1 MDDFIQQQCSAATL
15 AAASRATSATND
27 TYTIQV
33 VMAGDVKDFDV
44 KAQDALRSSIANN
57 LGVSM
62 TNVNITVK
70 PGSIVANLQI
80 SQANAANVIRLVGQ
94 LNDKSVVPDP
104 RFPIIGATMVSS
116 ASSPGVAA
124 LAGTQTPLFVVG
136 QGSPLPTTSASLNI
150 PAPPF
155 ILLGTLPPVVQQP
168 VYVSPVLRPL
178 AASSVHKVRWMLL
191 GPFLCVAIVLLQ

>member
-33 VMAGDVKDFDV
+33 VMAGDVRDFDV
-44 KAQDALRSSIANN
+44 KAQDDLRSTIANN

-70 PGSIVANLQI
+70 AGSIVANLQI

-116 ASSPGVAA
+116 ASSPGVVA
-124 LAGTQTPLFVVG
+124 LAGTQTPLLVVG
-136 QGSPLPTTSASLNI
+136 RGSPLPTTSASLNI

-178 AASSVHKVRWMLL
+178 AASSVHEVRS
-191 GPFLCVAIVLLQ
+191 I